1 MLNAIWSRVGFIP
14 SCSRVGWLRPAVAL
28 LRQPMESGAWVAS
41 REPIGGGEILR
52 ERVRLLE
59 AVLDN
64 FPGGISLFDRNL
76 QMVLCNEQQKRLL
89 EYPEHLFASGWPT
102 LEQIFR
108 FNAKR
113 GEYGPGDVEEHV
125 RLRMAL
131 AREQRAHVFE
141 RTRPNG
147 TVLEI
152 RGMPLQGGGFV
163 TTYQDV
169 TEQRRTQALV
179 AHMAHHDALT
189 NLPNRLLFSD
199 RLNQAVARV
208 RRGEVIALLYLDL
221 DCFKPVNDKF
231 GHAIGDTLLQ
241 AVSDRLL
248 TTARD
253 TDTVARLGGDEFV
266 IIQVGLK
273 ETAEAATLARRIVKT
288 LGAPYHIADQTIVVG
303 TSIGIAVAPTD
314 GAHPEELLKKAD
326 HALYRC
332 KADGR
337 GSFAFF
343 QPSDEADRPSRDSG
357 ALALPRRT
365 ATAERASV
373 A

>member
-1 MLNAIWSRVGFIP
+1 MLGRMWSRAGSISVCRLIDGLGAGRRGARTPASSP
-14 SCSRVGWLRPAVAL
+14 STTPPPEATPEV
-28 LRQPMESGAWVAS
+28 
-41 REPIGGGEILR
+41 LR

-59 AVLDN
+59 AVVDN

-76 QMVLCNEQQKRLL
+76 QLVLCNAQQKRLL
-89 EYPEHLFASGWPT
+89 EYPEHLFASGCPT

-108 FNAKR
+108 FNAGR

-125 RLRMAL
+125 RLRLAL

-152 RGMPLQGGGFV
+152 RGVPLQGGGFL
-163 TTYQDV
+163 TTYLDV

-189 NLPNRLLFSD
+189 NLPNRLLFRD
-199 RLNQAVARV
+199 RLQQAVARV
-208 RRGEVIALLYLDL
+208 GRGEVIALLYLDL
-221 DCFKPVNDKF
+221 DRFKPVNDNF
-231 GHAIGDTLLQ
+231 GHAVGDALLQ
-241 AVSDRLL
+241 AVSDRLRA
-248 TTARD
+248 TARSS
-253 TDTVARLGGDEFV
+253 DTVARLGGDEFV
-266 IIQVGLK
+266 LIQVGIK
-273 ETAEAATLARRIVKT
+273 EAAEAAALARRVVKA
-288 LGAPYHIADQTIVVG
+288 LAAPYEIAGKSIVVG
-303 TSIGIAVAPTD
+303 TSVGIAVAPAD
-314 GAHPEELLKKAD
+314 GADPEELLKKAD

-343 QPSDEADRPSRDSG
+343 ATGNTTDAPRCEIGGRGLAHG
-357 ALALPRRT
+357 AAV
-365 ATAERASV
+365 AEHAAV